1 MMVVSKNIWC
11 LEAIKIVSTNLVGV
25 INRLLTS
32 VMLVVLLISYQEMPE
47 NSDYSGIIQLQRPVN

>member
-1 MMVVSKNIWC
+1 MVVSKNIWC

-32 VMLVVLLISYQEMPE
+32 VMLVVLLISCQDMPK
-47 NSDYSGIIQLQRPVN
+47 NSGHLGIIQLERPVK